1 MLKATHEIKFPEE
14 RTYWIAYTNTEIFSY
29 GYIDSDQE
37 LSSGQPNLW
46 STLDEEEWVNK
57 LINDFNTNPNETN

>member
-1 MLKATHEIKFPEE
+1 MKSTYDIIYPEQT
-14 RTYWIAYTNTEIFSY
+14 TYFIAYTNTDIFAY
-29 GYIDSDQE
+29 GIVEPEQE
-37 LSSGQPNLW
+37 MVTGQPNLW